1 MEAKAR
7 ATMIGL
13 VQELAAGIEAAGET
27 ASKVVVYESHRF
39 EDALK
44 QAARCDRAFCHQFAS
59 VQSLDMP
66 VSGDVRASDYPHYA
80 VLRPIQDALPALL
93 PSFCG
98 HAIMAQI
105 ARREDGELH
114 SVVAL
119 VTPEQEPTGREETK
133 CEQTLPVPVSPDPAL
148 QSDSQDASVA
158 ACHDPPAQSD
168 SQGAPV
174 AALPDPA
181 PQSHSPDAPAATDC

>member
-1 MEAKAR
+1 MEAEAR
-7 ATMIGL
+7 ATMLAL

-39 EDALK
+39 EDALERG
-44 QAARCDRAFCHQFAS
+44 QACDRAFCQQFAS
-59 VQSLDMP
+59 VHSLDVP

-80 VLRPIQDALPALL
+80 VLRPIRDALPALL

-105 ARREDGELH
+105 ARGEDVELH

-119 VTPEQEPTGREETK
+119 VTTP
-133 CEQTLPVPVSPDPAL
+133 SPPNGKD
-148 QSDSQDASVA
+148 QA
-158 ACHDPPAQSD
+158 ATAQAEDLAPPS
-168 SQGAPV
+168 
-174 AALPDPA
+174 
-181 PQSHSPDAPAATDC
+181 DAPDVSTAPGAGP